1 MDNIFEEDTAVSS
14 LERQEH
20 NQHKGAVL
28 WFTGLSGSG
37 KSTLARYL
45 HKRLF
50 SEGKQTF
57 MLDGD
62 NIRLGLNKDLSFT
75 EDDRFENIRRIS
87 EVARL
92 FCNSGMITL
101 CSFISPNESMR
112 KMAKEINSNNFFEI
126 YVKCSLSTCEKRDKK
141 GLYAK
146 ARRKEIKNFTGVS
159 APYELPKNPDLVL
172 DTEQKSI
179 EELVESTYQLL
190 HLKKIIK

>member
-1 MDNIFEEDTAVSS
+1 
-14 LERQEH
+14 
-20 NQHKGAVL
+20 
-28 WFTGLSGSG
+28 
-37 KSTLARYL
+37 
-45 HKRLF
+45 
-50 SEGKQTF
+50 

-141 GLYAK
+141 
-146 ARRKEIKNFTGVS
+146 
-159 APYELPKNPDLVL
+159 
-172 DTEQKSI
+172 QKS
-179 EELVESTYQLL
+179 
-190 HLKKIIK
+190 KN